1 MENDV
6 NPIII
11 NSDASLILQHQAE
24 SWQVEG
30 NKFVREKLLS
40 KEAIFIEKSLTLWL
54 EQIPHGQRRKFV
66 DAVFA
71 CMEMAGYKTV
81 SGLSSDG
88 IKGLKNIKDA
98 ADNLPEDDQKIILKL
113 LNMLIDNSRK
123 VFRERLKERI
133 KEERIKRKEVGIT
146 PIFRKS

>member
-1 MENDV
+1 M
-6 NPIII
+6 
-11 NSDASLILQHQAE
+11 
-24 SWQVEG
+24 
-30 NKFVREKLLS
+30 
-40 KEAIFIEKSLTLWL
+40 
-54 EQIPHGQRRKFV
+54 
-66 DAVFA
+66 FA